1 VRKTRIYAKLECCI
15 LEPQMPVSCYVY
27 VKMAMQYVY
36 YYLYMLLDVYGALQD
51 QIGRV
56 LGQNCK
62 ICTTDPKK
70 LAISEIF
77 R

>member
-1 VRKTRIYAKLECCI
+1 MLSLGSYDVCT
-15 LEPQMPVSCYVY
+15 QMPILLLYVEI
-27 VKMAMQYVY
+27 AMKSVNYIY
-36 YYLYMLLDVYGALQD
+36 IFLDVYGALQD
-51 QIGRV
+51 RIGLV

>member
-1 VRKTRIYAKLECCI
+1 
-15 LEPQMPVSCYVY
+15 
-27 VKMAMQYVY
+27 
-36 YYLYMLLDVYGALQD
+36 MLLDVYGALQD

-70 LAISEIF
+70 LAISEIISLLATQMKVAIS
-77 R
+77 

>member
-1 VRKTRIYAKLECCI
+1 
-15 LEPQMPVSCYVY
+15 
-27 VKMAMQYVY
+27 
-36 YYLYMLLDVYGALQD
+36 MLLDVYGALQD
-51 QIGRV
+51 RIGRV

-62 ICTTDPKK
+62 ICTTNPKK